1 MNLHIVI
8 SGLVQGV
15 GYRQW
20 LCGRALAAGVTGWVR
35 NRSDGTVEA
44 VLSGSPEIVEGLVA
58 EAMKG
63 PRGARV
69 DDIRRREAEAS
80 QLDQARDTFFIAAS
94 T

>member
-1 MNLHIVI
+1 MTLHIVI

-20 LCGRALAAGVTGWVR
+20 LRERALAAGVAGWVR

-44 VLSGSPEIVEGLVA
+44 VLSGAPETVELLAA
-58 EAMKG
+58 EARKG

-69 DDIRRREAEAS
+69 ADVDSRAAQPS
-80 QLDQARDTFFIAAS
+80 LADQASDDFVIARS
-94 T
+94 I